1 MLQEWGHSP
10 PPGPHNPSFLKV
22 WALELEGLT
31 HPQVRAGN
39 LVQETACTELQ
50 RHLLPI
56 WKSPPGSGFWTQIPV
71 E

>member
-22 WALELEGLT
+22 RALELEGLT

-39 LVQETACTELQ
+39 LVQ
-50 RHLLPI
+50 
-56 WKSPPGSGFWTQIPV
+56 
-71 E
+71 